1 MKNNKKNLI
10 LIVSGIVFILV
21 GVYFSLQSIEFSKSG
36 APVKAEIVSIER
48 EYNSDKKEKIK
59 VFVEYVVDSKKYQ
72 STLDFYSSALKKGDI
87 ITVLYLKDNPSK
99 IHYAQFDFVPKLLFY
114 AGGITCFT
122 FFIIHNCK
130 RKNN

>member
-1 MKNNKKNLI
+1 MHEVSKMKNVLTK
-10 LIVSGIVFILV
+10 
-21 GVYFSLQSIEFSKSG
+21 IEFLSK
-36 APVKAEIVSIER
+36 A
-48 EYNSDKKEKIK
+48 
-59 VFVEYVVDSKKYQ
+59 KYKQ
-72 STLDFYSSALKKGDI
+72 NIWDFCGNYFN
-87 ITVLYLKDNPSK
+87 LYLKDNPSK